1 MLTAFFKF
9 HHIFYENI
17 LKPESFCGI
26 ITVVSFALAEKKWEG
41 GIWTVDCSLWLNRK
55 KINTAAQIPD
65 NLDVASLRGYFLA
78 GSLVEWLYEHGGEEY
93 AEKLSALDHNDKCLN
108 EKIARIFNGT
118 PLASK
123 PLDGVCDK
131 KTGDERV
138 PLRAESSFKMPNSFR
153 FTNLSSFSSYGF
165 GSRGVTSFSEFAS
178 FLAYLRGMRGGSFA
192 VTSFFSTS
200 FSEHEWEWLWEF
212 LRGYSSGSF
221 VSTSF
226 SASSFLPSSF
236 LSLWGNIEMNFSDL
250 QGEWGSFDK
259 WKLLGID
266 EYDFIMFKT
275 LMICP
280 LDRFG
285 YGIHI
290 I

>member
-1 MLTAFFKF
+1 M
-9 HHIFYENI
+9 
-17 LKPESFCGI
+17 
-26 ITVVSFALAEKKWEG
+26 
-41 GIWTVDCSLWLNRK
+41 DCSLWLNRK

-65 NLDVASLRGYFLA
+65 NLDVASLRGYYLA
-78 GSLVEWLYEHGGEEY
+78 GSLVEWLYEHGGGEY
-93 AEKLSALDHNDKCLN
+93 AEKLSALDHNDECLN
-108 EKIARIFNGT
+108 EKITQIFNGT
-118 PLASK
+118 PIASK
-123 PLDGVCDK
+123 PLDGAFDNNKVAD
-131 KTGDERV
+131 GRV
-138 PLRAESSFKMPNSFR
+138 SRGAESSFRMPNSFR
-153 FTNLSSFSSYGF
+153 FTNLSSFSSYEF

-212 LRGYSSGSF
+212 LRGYTSGSF

-226 SASSFLPSSF
+226 SASSFSQTGSF
-236 LSLWGNIEMNFSDL
+236 LSLWGNSKLSLSDL

-259 WKLLGID
+259 WKSLGID

>member
-1 MLTAFFKF
+1 M
-9 HHIFYENI
+9 
-17 LKPESFCGI
+17 
-26 ITVVSFALAEKKWEG
+26 
-41 GIWTVDCSLWLNRK
+41 DCSLWLNRK

-93 AEKLSALDHNDKCLN
+93 AEKLSALDRNDKCLN
-108 EKIARIFNGT
+108 EEIARIFNGT

-123 PLDGVCDK
+123 PLNGACDNNIA
-131 KTGDERV
+131 DERV
-138 PLRAESSFKMPNSFR
+138 PLGAESSFRMPNSFR
-153 FTNLSSFSSYGF
+153 FTNLSSFSSYEF

-178 FLAYLRGMRGGSFA
+178 FLAYLRGLKGGSFS

-236 LSLWGNIEMNFSDL
+236 LSLWGNGKVKLADL

-259 WKLLGID
+259 WKSLGID